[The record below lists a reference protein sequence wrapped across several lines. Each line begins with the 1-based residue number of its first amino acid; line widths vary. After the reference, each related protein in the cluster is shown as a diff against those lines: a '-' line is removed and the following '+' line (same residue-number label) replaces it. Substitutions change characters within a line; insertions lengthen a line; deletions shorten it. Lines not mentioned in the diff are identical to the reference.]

1 VEVAKKVIDSIHSPD
16 GTYCIDVIKTADGFR
31 LEACRRDEERW
42 QVIEGLGN
50 YDSQDEATAIARA
63 RIASRA
69 S

>member
-1 VEVAKKVIDSIHSPD
+1 MSTAKKAIERFHSPD

-42 QVIEGLGN
+42 QVIEGLGS

-69 S
+69 